1 MNERAL
7 RETGRVPD
15 RSYAADELGIA
26 QALNTRTRGV
36 GSLSMVLRIAVA
48 TTVSWFVAQKV
59 SASVLPIFAPATT
72 LLVVQASPFSTLG
85 MLAQRVLG
93 TGLGVAAATVYVTY
107 VPIAWWSV
115 LLAIAA
121 ALLAARALPVGVVGQ
136 LQIPVAVVFVLALG
150 PGDLQTDLWR
160 VFDVVI
166 GGLIGVVAVFVA
178 PPRPRVAEAAVAVD
192 DYLRAISSVLRAAAR
207 DVGQHAVPLP
217 STTRHA
223 FVGDA
228 RALLAYVGGT
238 EEALAEAVESVKFN
252 PRARRLDD
260 ELERIGRRRL
270 WGLILATQTRALV
283 GSIDRLYD
291 REGTPPALPA
301 PTLAPLVV
309 SLADL
314 LDLVAREGGRDRV
327 RAASEALADD
337 LRAAVSATTDHR
349 EVVDVLDSVTLLG
362 RLDQLRGLVAHG
374 PRREDPMSG
383 PADPLDD
390 EDADE
395 LALTYGERVR
405 RLLGRG

>member
-1 MNERAL
+1 M
-7 RETGRVPD
+7 PD

-93 TGLGVAAATVYVTY
+93 TGLGVAAATLYVTY
-107 VPIAWWSV
+107 VPIAWWAV
-115 LLAIAA
+115 FIAIAA

-178 PPRPRVAEAAVAVD
+178 PPRPRVAEAATAVD
-192 DYLRAISSVLRAAAR
+192 DYLRAISSALRSAAR

-217 STTRHA
+217 ATTRHA

-228 RALLAYVGGT
+228 RALLSFVGST
-238 EEALAEAVESVKFN
+238 EDALADAVESVKFN

-260 ELERIGRRRL
+260 ELERVSRRRL

-291 REGTPPALPA
+291 REGTPPALTA
-301 PTLAPLVV
+301 Q
-309 SLADL
+309 
-314 LDLVAREGGRDRV
+314 
-327 RAASEALADD
+327 ALA
-337 LRAAVSATTDHR
+337 TM
-349 EVVDVLDSVTLLG
+349 VV
-362 RLDQLRGLVAHG
+362 
-374 PRREDPMSG
+374 
-383 PADPLDD
+383 
-390 EDADE
+390 
-395 LALTYGERVR
+395 
-405 RLLGRG
+405 

>member
-7 RETGRVPD
+7 RETGGVPD

-301 PTLAPLVV
+301 QALAPLVV

-327 RAASEALADD
+327 RAASDALADD

>member
-1 MNERAL
+1 M
-7 RETGRVPD
+7 PD

-115 LLAIAA
+115 LIAIAA

-178 PPRPRVAEAAVAVD
+178 PPRPRVAEAATAVD
-192 DYLRAISSVLRAAAR
+192 DYLRAISNALRSAAR
-207 DVGQHAVPLP
+207 DVGLHAVPLP

-228 RALLAYVGGT
+228 RALLSFVGST

-260 ELERIGRRRL
+260 ELERISRRRL

-291 REGTPPALPA
+291 REGTPPALTA
-301 PTLAPLVV
+301 QALAPMVV

-314 LDLVAREGGRDRV
+314 LDLVARDGGRDRV
-327 RAASEALADD
+327 RAASDALADD
-337 LRAAVSATTDHR
+337 LRAAVAATTDHR

-383 PADPLDD
+383 PADAFDD
-390 EDADE
+390 EDDAADE
-395 LALTYGERVR
+395 LDLTYGDRVR